1 MAPFSSISPRI
12 SLMIIRSTCFS
23 NLRKKPTY
31 SNCEINC
38 SLEITSISPKT
49 GITPNLVRPD
59 CVRAVFH
66 PALRNVT
73 GNPMKVGGKDV
84 WPEVKSVLDHMKS
97 FSEAVRSG
105 QWRGYTG
112 QPIKTVINI
121 GIGGSDLGPV
131 MVTEALRPYGKED
144 MNLFFVSNID
154 GTHIAEALKHSDPA
168 TTVFLIASKTFTTA
182 ETCTNAATAKEWFLK
197 SAKDES
203 HITKHFVALS
213 TNEAEVTKFGIDP
226 KNMFGFESWVGGRY
240 SVWSAIGLSV
250 CIFIGFD
257 NFWQFLSGAHAMDE
271 HFKKTPPN
279 KNIPLLGGLL
289 NVWYDDFYGAET
301 HLIAPYAA
309 LGYIMSDVVD
319 TINIFTDFLHT
330 FSNFLW
336 NPTESQSHGPGCSF
350 RMFLLLGI
358 AR

>member
-1 MAPFSSISPRI
+1 M
-12 SLMIIRSTCFS
+12 RS
-23 NLRKKPTY
+23 
-31 SNCEINC
+31 
-38 SLEITSISPKT
+38 
-49 GITPNLVRPD
+49 D

-66 PALRNVT
+66 PVLRNVT
-73 GNPMKVGGKDV
+73 GNPMKVDGKDV

-131 MVTEALRPYGKED
+131 MVTEALRPYGKQD

-154 GTHIAEALKHSDPA
+154 GTHIAEALNHSDPA
-168 TTVFLIASKTFTTA
+168 TTIFLIASKTFTTA

-197 SAKDES
+197 SAKNES
-203 HITKHFVALS
+203 HIAKHFVALS

-250 CIFIGFD
+250 CIYIGFD

-289 NVWYDDFYGAET
+289 NVWYGDFYGAET

-309 LGYIMSDVVD
+309 LGYIKPDIVD

-336 NPTESQSHGPGCSF
+336 NPTESQSHEPGHSF
-350 RMFLLLGI
+350 RMFLLFGI
-358 AR
+358 GR